1 MKKTLKVLM
10 IEDSEMDSALL
21 AEALEDSGYEV
32 ETARIET
39 EKELRASL
47 QENWDII
54 LSDYNL
60 PAFSGLKALEVLKES
75 AQDIPIIIVSGIIG
89 EERAASVI
97 KAGAHDFIMKDN
109 LSRLG
114 AAVEIQILEW
124 KVRAEKRKAN
134 RALRESEER
143 MRVLVDGIKDYA
155 IFMLSPD
162 GLMQSWNNGVQR
174 ILGYAEDEFIG
185 LPFATIFTEEDR
197 AAGVPEAELAAAKR
211 EGRAESERWCMRKN
225 GTSFW
230 VSGATN
236 ALRGTDGELLGFAKI
251 MRDETERKAS
261 TEERERLYFKAQE
274 ANRIKDEFLATLSHE
289 LRTPL
294 NAIIGFSE
302 LLSMDS
308 PDSED
313 FAYSLDAIHRNAQIQ
328 NQLITDLLDVSRI
341 ITGKL
346 TLDMQPVQLTDVLQE
361 ALVSVQLAARSKGIS
376 VATEFAANQKPVLG
390 DKTRLQQVFWN
401 LLNNAVK
408 FTPNNGRIFVRL
420 HATDGR
426 LQIDVE
432 DNGKGIEPEFLP
444 YVFERF
450 RQEDGSKT
458 RHFGGLGLGL
468 AIVRHIVEAHG
479 GTVHVASGGKG
490 QGAKFTVCLLPLKTI
505 SDVPEQAQARHAH
518 DRQSHDSNP
527 FYSGILR
534 GRLVLIIDDQRD
546 ARELIRRVMDR
557 AEAFVMEAATGEEA
571 LERLAGARPDLIICD
586 IGLPD
591 EDGYS
596 LLRRIRQQ
604 IDPERLIPTIAL
616 TAYVREEDRHQALAA
631 SFDIHLGKPIRPT
644 ELIEA
649 SATLLQR
656 RQMQMQENSESE
668 TTQLPSWN

>member
-21 AEALEDSGYEV
+21 SEALEDSGYDV
-32 ETARIET
+32 QATRIET
-39 EKELRASL
+39 EKELRDRL

-60 PAFSGLKALEVLKES
+60 PAFSGLKALQVLTES
-75 AQDIPIIIVSGIIG
+75 AQDIPVIIVSGIIG

-109 LSRLG
+109 LTRLG

-155 IFMLSPD
+155 IFMLCPD
-162 GLMQSWNNGVQR
+162 GHMKSWNNGVQR
-174 ILGYAEDEFIG
+174 ILGYAEAEFIG
-185 LPFATIFTEEDR
+185 LPFATIFTAEDQ

-346 TLDMQPVQLTDVLQE
+346 TLDMRPVEMPDVLQE
-361 ALVSVQLAARSKGIS
+361 SLISVELAARSKGIS
-376 VATEFAANQKPVLG
+376 IATEFAADQEPVLG

-408 FTPNNGRIFVRL
+408 FTPNNGRILVRL
-420 HATDGR
+420 RSTQGR

-479 GTVHVASGGKG
+479 GTVQVTSGGKG
-490 QGAKFTVCLLPLKTI
+490 QGAKFTVYLLPLKTAV
-505 SDVPEQAQARHAH
+505 DAPEHPHAR
-518 DRQSHDSNP
+518 DTLERKTRGSNP
-527 FYSGILR
+527 FSSGILR
-534 GRLVLIIDDQRD
+534 GRHVLIIDDQRD

-557 AEAFVMEAATGEEA
+557 VEAHVMEAANGEEA
-571 LERLAGARPDLIICD
+571 LDRLAGAKPDLIICD
-586 IGLPD
+586 IGLPE

-631 SFDIHLGKPIRPT
+631 SFDVHLGKPILPT
-644 ELIEA
+644 QLLEA
-649 SATLLQR
+649 SASLLIKCGKLAHTGSVR
-656 RQMQMQENSESE
+656 TMES
-668 TTQLPSWN
+668 L

>member
-1 MKKTLKVLM
+1 MRKALKVLM
-10 IEDSEMDSALL
+10 IEDSELDSALL
-21 AEALEDSGYEV
+21 KAALEDSGYDVLER
-32 ETARIET
+32 RIET
-39 EKELRASL
+39 ERELRACL

-60 PAFSGLKALEVLKES
+60 PAFSGLKALQVLAES
-75 AQDIPIIIVSGIIG
+75 GLDIPIIIVSGIIG

-124 KVRAEKRKAN
+124 KVRAEKRKAD

-162 GLMQSWNNGVQR
+162 GYMQSWNNGVQR
-174 ILGYAEDEFIG
+174 ILGFTEEEFIG
-185 LPFATIFTEEDR
+185 LPLASIFTREDC
-197 AAGVPEAELAAAKR
+197 ASGVPEIELTNALR
-211 EGRAESERWCMRKN
+211 EGRTEDERWHIRKN
-225 GTSFW
+225 GTPFW
-230 VSGATN
+230 VSGVTT
-236 ALRGTDGELLGFAKI
+236 ALRGADGELLGFAKI
-251 MRDETERKAS
+251 MRDETERKANA
-261 TEERERLYFKAQE
+261 EEKERLYVKAQE

-302 LLSMDS
+302 LLAMDD
-308 PDSED
+308 PNSED
-313 FAYSLDAIHRNAQIQ
+313 FAYSLDAINRNAQIQ
-328 NQLITDLLDVSRI
+328 NELITDLLDVSRI

-346 TLDMQPVQLTDVLQE
+346 TLDMQPVQLSDVLTE
-361 ALVSVQLAARSKGIS
+361 ALVSVQLAARSKNIS
-376 VATEFAANQKPVLG
+376 ISTEFAPECSPVLG

-408 FTPNNGRIFVRL
+408 FTPHGGRILVRL
-420 HATDGR
+420 NNQDGR
-426 LQIDVE
+426 LHIDVE

-479 GTVHVASGGKG
+479 GTVHVESAGKN
-490 QGAKFTVCLLPLKTI
+490 QGAKFSICLHPLTVAEKAPH
-505 SDVPEQAQARHAH
+505 HAAPH
-518 DRQSHDSNP
+518 AFSENKSGSANP
-527 FYSGILR
+527 FYSEVLR
-534 GRLVLIIDDQRD
+534 GRHVLIIDDQRD
-546 ARELIRRVMDR
+546 ARELIRRIFDR
-557 AEAFVMEAATGEEA
+557 AGAQVREASTGEEA
-571 LERLAGARPDLIICD
+571 LVQASGHRPDLIICD

-596 LLRRIRQQ
+596 LLKRIRQH
-604 IDPERLIPTIAL
+604 IDPELQIPTIAL
-616 TAYVREEDRHQALAA
+616 TAYVREEDRHQAFAA
-631 SFDIHLGKPIRPT
+631 SFDVHLGKPIRPT
-644 ELIEA
+644 ELIQSA
-649 SATLLQR
+649 STVLLKAMGQR
-656 RQMQMQENSESE
+656 GSQTGGKALSM
-668 TTQLPSWN
+668 

>member
-1 MKKTLKVLM
+1 MKKSLKVLM
-10 IEDSEMDSALL
+10 IEDSELDSALL
-21 AEALEDSGYEV
+21 TAALEDSGYDV
-32 ETARIET
+32 SVRRVET
-39 EKELRASL
+39 EKELRESL

-60 PAFSGLKALEVLKES
+60 PTFSGLKALQVLRDS
-75 AQDIPIIIVSGIIG
+75 GLDIPIIIVSGIIG

-124 KVRAEKRKAN
+124 KVRAEKRKSD

-162 GLMQSWNNGVQR
+162 GFMKSWNNGVQR
-174 ILGYAEDEFIG
+174 ILGYSEEEFIG
-185 LPFATIFTEEDR
+185 LPYASIFTREDR
-197 AAGVPEAELAAAKR
+197 ATGVPEQELAGALR
-211 EGRAESERWCMRKN
+211 DGRAESEHWYIRKN
-225 GTSFW
+225 GTPFW
-230 VSGATN
+230 VSGVTN
-236 ALRGTDGELLGFAKI
+236 ALRGADGEILGFASI

-261 TEERERLYFKAQE
+261 AEEKERLYHKAQE

-302 LLSMDS
+302 LLSMDQ

-313 FAYSLDAIHRNAQIQ
+313 FAYSLDAINRNAQIQ

-346 TLDMQPVQLTDVLQE
+346 TLDMQPVYVSDVLDE
-361 ALVSVQLAARSKGIS
+361 ALVSVQLAARSKNIS
-376 VATEFAANQKPVLG
+376 IRTEFTQDCEPVLG
-390 DKTRLQQVFWN
+390 DKCRLQQVFWN

-408 FTPNNGRIFVRL
+408 FTPNDGRITIRMTRV
-420 HATDGR
+420 DGR
-426 LQIDVE
+426 LQVDVE

-479 GTVHVASGGKG
+479 GTVHVESAGKN
-490 QGAKFTVCLLPLKTI
+490 QGAKFTICLNPLK
-505 SDVPEQAQARHAH
+505 VGEEAQPLPHPASSQEKRA
-518 DRQSHDSNP
+518 QTSHP
-527 FYSGILR
+527 FYSEVLR
-534 GRLVLIIDDQRD
+534 GRHVLVVDDQRD
-546 ARELIRRVMDR
+546 ARELIRRVLDR
-557 AEAFVMEAATGEEA
+557 AGSRVMEAASGEEA
-571 LERLAGARPDLIICD
+571 LQCITEVRPDLIICD

-596 LLRRIRQQ
+596 VIKRIRQR
-604 IDPERLIPTIAL
+604 IDPDFQIPSIAL
-616 TAYVREEDRHQALAA
+616 TAYVREEDRHQAFAA
-631 SFDIHLGKPIRPT
+631 SFDIHLGKPIRPM
-644 ELIEA
+644 ELIQSSSKLLLKTEA
-649 SATLLQR
+649 LRSAQKEGR
-656 RQMQMQENSESE
+656 AIPM
-668 TTQLPSWN
+668 

>member
-21 AEALEDSGYEV
+21 TAALEDSGYEV
-32 ETARIET
+32 QATRIET
-39 EKELRASL
+39 EKELWHCL

-60 PAFSGLKALEVLKES
+60 PAFSGLKALHVLAES

-124 KVRAEKRKAN
+124 KVRAEKCKAN

-143 MRVLVDGIKDYA
+143 MRVLVDGIKDYG

-162 GLMQSWNNGVQR
+162 GHMQSWNNGVQR
-174 ILGYAEDEFIG
+174 ILGYAEEEFIG
-185 LPFATIFTEEDR
+185 LPFATIFTEEDQ
-197 AAGVPEAELAAAKR
+197 ASGVPEAELAAAKR
-211 EGRAESERWCMRKN
+211 EGRAESERWCIRKN
-225 GTSFW
+225 GTCFW

-308 PDSED
+308 PDTED

-346 TLDMQPVQLTDVLQE
+346 TLDMQPVQLADVLQE
-361 ALVSVQLAARSKGIS
+361 ALISVQLAARSKGIS
-376 VATEFAANQKPVLG
+376 IATEFGADHKPVLG

-408 FTPNNGRIFVRL
+408 FTPNNGRILVRL

-426 LQIDVE
+426 LQIDIE

-444 YVFERF
+444 CVFERF

-479 GTVHVASGGKG
+479 GTVHATSGGKG
-490 QGAKFTVCLLPLKTI
+490 QGAKFSVYLLPLKTATE
-505 SDVPEQAQARHAH
+505 VPGHVHAPQAFDKKSRVA
-518 DRQSHDSNP
+518 NP
-527 FYSGILR
+527 FYSDILR
-534 GRLVLIIDDQRD
+534 GRQVLIIDDQRD

-557 AEAFVMEAATGEEA
+557 AEALVMEAANGEEA
-571 LERLAGARPDLIICD
+571 LERLAGTRPDLIICD

-604 IDPERLIPTIAL
+604 IDPERQIPTIAL
-616 TAYVREEDRHQALAA
+616 TAYVREEDRDQALAA
-631 SFDIHLGKPIRPT
+631 SFDVHLGKPILPT
-644 ELIEA
+644 ELIETSA
-649 SATLLQR
+649 SLLIKCGKLAHL
-656 RQMQMQENSESE
+656 ESVG
-668 TTQLPSWN
+668 TMTSV

>member
-1 MKKTLKVLM
+1 VKKTLKVLM
-10 IEDSEMDSALL
+10 IEDSELDSALL
-21 AEALEDSGYEV
+21 TAALDDSGYDV
-32 ETARIET
+32 SARRIET
-39 EKELRASL
+39 EKEMRAAL

-60 PAFSGLKALEVLKES
+60 PAFSGLKALQILRES
-75 AQDIPIIIVSGIIG
+75 GQDVPIIIVSGIIG

-97 KAGAHDFIMKDN
+97 KSGAHDFIMKDN
-109 LSRLG
+109 LSRL
-114 AAVEIQILEW
+114 ASAVEIQILEW
-124 KVRAEKRKAN
+124 KVRAEKRRAS

-162 GLMQSWNNGVQR
+162 GYMQSWNNGVQR
-174 ILGYAEDEFIG
+174 ILGYAEEEFIG
-185 LPFATIFTEEDR
+185 LPYASIFTREDR
-197 AAGVPEAELAAAKR
+197 AHSVPDEDLARAQR
-211 EGRAESERWCMRKN
+211 EGRAESERWHIRKN
-225 GTSFW
+225 GTPFW
-230 VSGATN
+230 VSGITN
-236 ALRGTDGELLGFAKI
+236 ALRGADGELLGFATI

-261 TEERERLYFKAQE
+261 QEEKERLYFKAQE

-302 LLSMDS
+302 LLAMDS

-313 FAYSLDAIHRNAQIQ
+313 FAYSLDAINRNAQIQ

-346 TLDMQPVQLTDVLQE
+346 TLDMQPVHVSDVLEE
-361 ALVSVQLAARSKGIS
+361 ALVSVQLAARSKNIS
-376 VATEFAANQKPVLG
+376 IQTEFMPDCSPVLG
-390 DKTRLQQVFWN
+390 DRTRLQQVFWN
-401 LLNNAVK
+401 LLTNAVK
-408 FTPNNGRIFVRL
+408 FTPHNGGILVRL
-420 HATDGR
+420 GHHDGR
-426 LQIDVE
+426 LQVDVE

-479 GTVHVASGGKG
+479 GTVQVESEGKNK
-490 QGAKFTVCLLPLKTI
+490 GAKFSVYLNPLQVMEEAPHHPAVHTA
-505 SDVPEQAQARHAH
+505 PQT
-518 DRQSHDSNP
+518 QSSKVNP
-527 FYSGILR
+527 LYSEILR
-534 GRLVLIIDDQRD
+534 ERQVLVIDDQQD
-546 ARELIRRVMDR
+546 ARELIRRTMERSGAHVL
-557 AEAFVMEAATGEEA
+557 EASTGEEA
-571 LERLAGARPDLIICD
+571 LRQLAGLKADLIICD

-596 LLRRIRQQ
+596 LLRRIRQR
-604 IDPERLIPTIAL
+604 IDPDLQIPTIAL
-616 TAYVREEDRHQALAA
+616 TAYVREEDRHQAFAA

-644 ELIEA
+644 ELIESA
-649 SATLLQR
+649 STLLLKT
-656 RQMQMQENSESE
+656 MA
-668 TTQLPSWN
+668 QLTSRPEGPSFTM

>member
-1 MKKTLKVLM
+1 MRKTLKVLM

-21 AEALEDSGYEV
+21 TEALEHSGYDV
-32 ETARIET
+32 QTTRIET
-39 EKELRASL
+39 EKDLRLCL

-60 PAFSGLKALEVLKES
+60 PAFSGLKALQVLAES
-75 AQDIPIIIVSGIIG
+75 AQDIPTIIVSGIIG

-114 AAVEIQILEW
+114 PAVEIQILEW
-124 KVRAEKRKAN
+124 KVRAEKRRTD

-155 IFMLSPD
+155 IFMLSPE
-162 GLMQSWNNGVQR
+162 GHLQSWNNGVQR

-185 LPFATIFTEEDR
+185 LPFATIFTSEDQ
-197 AAGVPEAELAAAKR
+197 AAGVPEAELAAAIR

-236 ALRGTDGELLGFAKI
+236 ALRGADGELLGFAKI

-313 FAYSLDAIHRNAQIQ
+313 FAYSLDAIHRNAQMQ

-346 TLDMQPVQLTDVLQE
+346 TLDMQPVQLADVLQE
-361 ALVSVQLAARSKGIS
+361 AMVSVQLAARSKGIS
-376 VATEFAANQKPVLG
+376 ITTEFAAEPRPVLG

-408 FTPNNGRIFVRL
+408 FTPNSGRILVRL
-420 HATDGR
+420 HSTDGR
-426 LQIDVE
+426 LLIDVE
-432 DNGKGIEPEFLP
+432 DNGRGIEPDFLP

-479 GTVHVASGGKG
+479 GTVHVTSRGKN
-490 QGAKFTVCLLPLKTI
+490 QGAKFTVYLLPLAKASEGAEPPYASPGLDKKTRGSHPFC
-505 SDVPEQAQARHAH
+505 SD
-518 DRQSHDSNP
+518 
-527 FYSGILR
+527 ILR
-534 GRLVLIIDDQRD
+534 GRHVLIVDDQRD

-557 AEAFVMEAATGEEA
+557 AEAFVMEAASAEEA
-571 LERLAGARPDLIICD
+571 LERLAGDKPDLIICD

-596 LLRRIRQQ
+596 LLRRIREQ
-604 IDPERLIPTIAL
+604 IDPDRLIPTIAL
-616 TAYVREEDRHQALAA
+616 TAYVREEDRNQALAA
-631 SFDIHLGKPIRPT
+631 SFDIHLGKPILPT
-644 ELIEA
+644 DLLEASSSLLQKHLELMQTSPA
-649 SATLLQR
+649 SATV
-656 RQMQMQENSESE
+656 M
-668 TTQLPSWN
+668 T

>member
-1 MKKTLKVLM
+1 MKKALKVLM

-21 AEALEDSGYEV
+21 TAALEDNGYDV
-32 ETARIET
+32 QTTRIET
-39 EKELRASL
+39 EKELRTCL
-47 QENWDII
+47 QQNWDII

-60 PAFSGLKALEVLKES
+60 PAFSGLKALQVLAES

-109 LSRLG
+109 LTRLG

-124 KVRAEKRKAN
+124 KVRAEKRKAK

-162 GLMQSWNNGVQR
+162 GHMQSWNNGVQR
-174 ILGYAEDEFIG
+174 ILGYAEEEFIG
-185 LPFATIFTEEDR
+185 LPFATIFTREDQ
-197 AAGVPEAELAAAKR
+197 AAGIAEAELARAQR
-211 EGRAESERWCMRKN
+211 EGRAESERWCVRKN
-225 GTSFW
+225 GKAFW

-236 ALRGTDGELLGFAKI
+236 ALRGTNGELLGFAKI
-251 MRDETERKAS
+251 MRDETERKAN
-261 TEERERLYFKAQE
+261 TEERERLYLKAQE

-302 LLSMDS
+302 LLTMDS

-346 TLDMQPVQLTDVLQE
+346 TLEMQPVQLADVLRE

-376 VATEFAANQKPVLG
+376 VETQFTADCRPVLG

-408 FTPNNGRIFVRL
+408 FTPNNGRIQVRL
-420 HATDGR
+420 QATYGR

-490 QGAKFTVCLLPLKTI
+490 QGAKFTVYLLPMKTL
-505 SDVPEQAQARHAH
+505 SDAPEHRHVPESLDKKSRGTH
-518 DRQSHDSNP
+518 P
-527 FYSGILR
+527 FHSDILR
-534 GRLVLIIDDQRD
+534 GRHVLIIDDQRD

-557 AEAFVMEAATGEEA
+557 AEALVLEAATGDEA
-571 LERLAGARPDLIICD
+571 LERLAGSKPDLIICD
-586 IGLPD
+586 IGMPD

-604 IDPERLIPTIAL
+604 IDPEHGIPTIAL

-631 SFDIHLGKPIRPT
+631 TFDVHLGKPILPT

-649 SATLLQR
+649 SASLLIKCGKFTH
-656 RQMQMQENSESE
+656 SESME
-668 TTQLPSWN
+668 AMGSARP

>member
-21 AEALEDSGYEV
+21 SAALEDSGYDV
-32 ETARIET
+32 QATRIET
-39 EKELRASL
+39 EKELRDRL

-60 PAFSGLKALEVLKES
+60 PAFSGLKALQVLTES

-109 LSRLG
+109 LSSLG

-124 KVRAEKRKAN
+124 KVRAETRKAN

-162 GLMQSWNNGVQR
+162 GHMQSWNNGVQR
-174 ILGYAEDEFIG
+174 ILGYAEAEFIG
-185 LPFATIFTEEDR
+185 LPFATIFTAADQ
-197 AAGVPEAELAAAKR
+197 AAGVPEAELAAAKC

-251 MRDETERKAS
+251 MHDETERKAS

-346 TLDMQPVQLTDVLQE
+346 TLDMQPVELPDLLQE
-361 ALVSVQLAARSKGIS
+361 SLISVELAARSKGIS
-376 VATEFAANQKPVLG
+376 IATDFAADQEPVLG

-408 FTPNNGRIFVRL
+408 FTPNNGRVLVRL
-420 HATDGR
+420 RSADGR

-432 DNGKGIEPEFLP
+432 DNGKGIEPDFLP

-479 GTVHVASGGKG
+479 GTVHVTSGGKG
-490 QGAKFTVCLLPLKTI
+490 QGAKFTVCLLPLKTAVDTPEHPHAPEAQDKEI
-505 SDVPEQAQARHAH
+505 RGSSSFSSD
-518 DRQSHDSNP
+518 
-527 FYSGILR
+527 ILR
-534 GRLVLIIDDQRD
+534 GRHVLIIDDQRD

-557 AEAFVMEAATGEEA
+557 AEAFVMEAANGEEA
-571 LERLAGARPDLIICD
+571 LERLAGAKPDLIICD

-616 TAYVREEDRHQALAA
+616 TAYVREEDRHQAMAA
-631 SFDIHLGKPIRPT
+631 SFDVHLGKPILPT
-644 ELIEA
+644 QLLEA
-649 SATLLQR
+649 SASLLIKCGKLAHSGSAGT
-656 RQMQMQENSESE
+656 MKSV
-668 TTQLPSWN
+668 